1 MGDDDVVGGG
11 VEDPFFI
18 KVLCIFGPSLNL
30 NRRLFI
36 IVSLLSTVYFNIP
49 SIKSQVEQL
58 HVGWPALL
66 PVTTFSLRSFITSR
80 ANSLK
85 A

>member
-1 MGDDDVVGGG
+1 MMMIVCD
-11 VEDPFFI
+11 EDTFFY
-18 KVLCIFGPSLNL
+18 KSSLYL
-30 NRRLFI
+30 WTL
-36 IVSLLSTVYFNIP
+36 SLQLTVHHCFSAQYCYFNIP

-58 HVGWPALL
+58 YVGWPALL